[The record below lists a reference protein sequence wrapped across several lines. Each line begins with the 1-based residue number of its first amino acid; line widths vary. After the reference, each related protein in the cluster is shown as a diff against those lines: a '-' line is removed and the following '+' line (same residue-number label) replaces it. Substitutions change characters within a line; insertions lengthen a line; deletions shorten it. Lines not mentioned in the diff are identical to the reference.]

1 VVLHHIVSEL
11 FPWTSTVVNG
21 LTMDGLDP
29 TPSAPPGMDR
39 VAGTVISWVKWIAIT
54 CVFAL
59 GFTGILAM
67 AAGRVTG
74 NVDWSKYGQ
83 RGLLLGGF
91 LAALFGV
98 IYQVYGSLSTT
109 PGP

>member
-1 VVLHHIVSEL
+1 VVLQYVLNEL
-11 FPWTSTVVNG
+11 HSWTSGMIGVLAGPDPT
-21 LTMDGLDP
+21 LDP
-29 TPSAPPGMDR
+29 APSAPPGLAPIATR
-39 VAGTVISWVKWIAIT
+39 VIGWIKWVAIT
-54 CVFAL
+54 CIFAL
-59 GFTGILAM
+59 GFMGIMAM

-98 IYQVYGSLSTT
+98 IFQVFQSLSTS
-109 PGP
+109 